1 MWQWSIDFKEELK
14 TTNHIALSTCE
25 AEYIALAGD
34 MQEIK
39 FLRQLLND
47 MSGSNKD
54 DSVVTLYVDIQSAIA
69 LA

>member
-1 MWQWSIDFKEELK
+1 M
-14 TTNHIALSTCE
+14 
-25 AEYIALAGD
+25 ALAAAI
-34 MQEIK
+34 QEIK